1 MNETHDTLK
10 LPTDG
15 GGKPAPVA
23 EGGLLHH
30 LRVSVVATF
39 VLAVLC
45 CGFYPLVVWG
55 LSQVFFHDKANGS
68 LITDANGQVIG
79 SKLIGQPFADA
90 KYFHPRPSAAGS
102 GYDAAASSGSNLGPT
117 SKKLLNGTTKP
128 TTQPNPKGGD
138 PVPGPDA
145 VDYDGIKLRL
155 VNYLEENGR
164 TFALIREKRDDK
176 GNVVERTPVEVKAFK
191 TGKGNY
197 DQVKLINA
205 FNDDVALTVK
215 PDESV
220 PTDAVTASASGLDP
234 HISVENAIIQA
245 NRVAV
250 ARKIGVEKV
259 KELID
264 RNTDGRGLGIL
275 GEPGVNVLML
285 NRTLD
290 KAYPV
295 AKQ

>member
-1 MNETHDTLK
+1 MNDTNDRLK
-10 LPTDG
+10 LATYDG
-15 GGKPAPVA
+15 GGKPTPVA

-90 KYFHPRPSAAGS
+90 RYFHPRLSAAGS
-102 GYDAAASSGSNLGPT
+102 GYDATASSGSNLGPT

-138 PVPGPDA
+138 PIPGPDA

-164 TFALIREKRDDK
+164 TYALIREKRDDK
-176 GNVVERTPVEVKAFK
+176 GNVTERTTVDPK
-191 TGKGNY
+191 TLKTDKGDY
-197 DQVKLINA
+197 DQVKLIEA
-205 FNDDVALTVK
+205 FNDDVALTVRSGE
-215 PDESV
+215 DV
-220 PTDAVTASASGLDP
+220 PADAVTASASGLDP
-234 HISVENAIIQA
+234 HISVENALIQM
-245 NRVAV
+245 NRVAT
-250 ARKIGVEKV
+250 ARKVSVAQV
-259 KELID
+259 KQLID
-264 RNTDGRGLGIL
+264 QNTDGRGLGVL
-275 GEPGVNVLML
+275 GEPGVNVLVL
-285 NRTLD
+285 NLALD
-290 KAYPV
+290 KAYPA
-295 AKQ
+295 AK